1 MKAKVR
7 VTGAAAAVVF
17 AGLAVGMGFS
27 DSTGAEQA
35 SMAEKDREAFVA
47 YFNKRF
53 PDTPTDDFINGIY
66 SIDAASREQWV
77 EIEEFPPYELA
88 VSDGEA
94 LFNEKFANGKGY
106 ADCFENEGQ
115 GARGLYPHWD
125 KEAGQVVTLELAINN
140 CREANGEEPLKY
152 KKGKIAALSA
162 YIASISRDREI
173 NVEVPADDPG
183 AMAAYESGKEF
194 YYTKRG
200 QLNFSCA
207 DCHVYGAGNNVRA
220 DRLSP
225 ALGHTS
231 HFPVYRSKWGAMGT
245 LHRRFAGCNEQV
257 RAKAFKAQG
266 PEYRNLEYFLTYMAN
281 GLKING
287 PGARK

>member
-1 MKAKVR
+1 MKASTRFTSTTAAVALFAGGILG
-7 VTGAAAAVVF
+7 VSSNTGA
-17 AGLAVGMGFS
+17 
-27 DSTGAEQA
+27 DEA
-35 SMAEKDREAFVA
+35 SVAEKDREAFVA

-53 PDTPTDDFINGIY
+53 PDTPTDDYINGIY
-66 SIDAASREQWV
+66 SIDEASREQWV

-94 LFNEKFANGKGY
+94 LFGEKFANGKGY
-106 ADCFENEGQ
+106 SDCFENDGV
-115 GARGLYPHWD
+115 GARSKYPHWD
-125 KEAGQVVTLELAINN
+125 KEQGQVVTLELAINN

-162 YIASISRDREI
+162 YMASISRDAKI
-173 NVEVPADDPG
+173 NVEIPADDPA

-207 DCHVYGAGNNVRA
+207 DCHVFGAGNKVRA

-266 PEYRNLEYFLTYMAN
+266 PEYRNLEYFLSYMGN
-281 GLKING
+281 GLDLNG